1 MDERQRIQ
9 TAFKVKRELKKLN
22 FRQRREMLWQLLA
35 DEISGKPL
43 SVNWL
48 LEQVGKLID
57 EEGRK
62 LISRFKK

>member
-9 TAFKVKRELKKLN
+9 TTFKVKRELKKLT
-22 FRQRREMLWQLLA
+22 FRQRRVMLWQLLA